1 PRGQGLP
8 YWPARPH
15 SQSGQGIGGGNRP
28 LRDTRRCCRDPQRHG
43 HTGRHRYLNQPESKH
58 MIRVLLIVDEPA
70 WRRLLE
76 EQLASRCELV
86 PGGGGALSQPFDAAI
101 VDRLALAR
109 LEGSILARKEAD
121 GPLHLPFIL
130 AVAGHEL
137 RSMAPAPA
145 AIDECL
151 AMPPAAEELRA
162 RL

>member
-1 PRGQGLP
+1 
-8 YWPARPH
+8 
-15 SQSGQGIGGGNRP
+15 
-28 LRDTRRCCRDPQRHG
+28 
-43 HTGRHRYLNQPESKH
+43 

-162 RL
+162 RLESVLKVRSLSRELAGSRDDSRARAEAEARYRQLVAMDADAVFINHEGRCVFVNEA